1 MIKILK
7 IIEDSGHGGFDG
19 GAIHKSLKEKDLTLR
34 IGKKVVKLLKQYEGV
49 KVKSIRTTDKTVSLK
64 ERTDIANK
72 WGADL
77 YLSIHINAGGGT
89 GFESFIFSNLSDS
102 SRTKKIQKSI
112 HESIIKETKVNDRG
126 MKKAN
131 FHVLRETKM
140 DAILTENLFIDN
152 SKDYELLSDDKFL
165 DKIALGHV
173 KGISSFYGL
182 KKKKSTSNTVSKK
195 PSNTSSTKNIT
206 SMANEVR
213 KGLHG
218 NGHEN
223 RRKSLGISKSEYEK
237 VRKKVNELE
246 QGKKP
251 SSVNINSIVNR
262 IINNTKVPK
271 GHEARRKYFG
281 LSKTDYEKVRKEV
294 NRRLK

>member
-1 MIKILK
+1 MLK
-7 IIEDSGHGGFDG
+7 IIVDSGHGGFDG
-19 GAIHKSLKEKDLTLR
+19 GAIHKNLKEKDLTLR
-34 IGKKVVKLLKQYEGV
+34 IGKKVITLLKQYEGV
-49 KVKSIRTTDKTVSLK
+49 QVKSIRTTDKTVSLK

-89 GFESFIFSNLSDS
+89 GFESFIYHTLSNS
-102 SRTKKIQKSI
+102 SRTRKIQKSI
-112 HESIIKETKVNDRG
+112 HEAIVKETKVNDRG

-152 SKDYELLSDDKFL
+152 ENDYKLLKNEKIL

-173 KGISSFYGL
+173 KGIEKFYGL
-182 KKKKSTSNTVSKK
+182 KKKKTSSDTVSKK
-195 PSNTSSTKNIT
+195 QNNKKPTRTIT

-246 QGKKP
+246 SGKK
-251 SSVNINSIVNR
+251 SNSVNINYIVDR
-262 IINNTKVPK
+262 IINDSKVPN

-294 NRRLK
+294 NKKLK